1 MKVCH
6 RTCDNR
12 RPKCNCKFYSVW
24 SNLLGRA
31 PRTLAM
37 EEQMDNYGLKDA
49 NIKSPQKKTDNVTKS
64 NKCNQCDFVCV
75 DPRSLSRHLKTH
87 SWGKSNKCNQCDYA
101 SSRAGNSRTH
111 FKMHSEE
118 KSNKCNQWDYA
129 CSDPSA
135 MRKHVKDTV
144 EISHT
149 NATNVTL
156 RLLLQVVWGHI

>member
-1 MKVCH
+1 MTLHPH
-6 RTCDNR
+6 RQAIWGDIWKRTVDKSQTNASNVNMHLLMQAIWGDIWKRTMQPMCLC
-12 RPKCNCKFYSVW
+12 PFPLQKCN
-24 SNLLGRA
+24 L
-31 PRTLAM
+31 
-37 EEQMDNYGLKDA
+37 
-49 NIKSPQKKTDNVTKS
+49 
-64 NKCNQCDFVCV
+64 CDFA
-75 DPRSLSRHLKTH
+75 SSRANNLRAHLKTH
-87 SWGKSNKCNQCDYA
+87 TGEKSNKCNQCDYA